1 MESTYDELTMNTI
14 AATHP
19 VAMGH
24 PYNPMAGAAGL
35 TQYLDPVQDARQLEQ
50 ITYRPGQIVRR
61 EEYDPRRDPNFV
73 QDHALLV
80 PVEDNWQTAPSS
92 YFENTQEPKEG
103 VKHDSGKP
111 MMSLL
116 DSEWKEGVARVM
128 TFGAKKYAAHNWRKG
143 ISVSRLLDAAYRHQ
157 DAFNK
162 GEDLD
167 PESGES
173 HLFHASCCLQFA
185 SWMVKHRP
193 DLDDRYKG

>member
-1 MESTYDELTMNTI
+1 MNQDI
-14 AATHP
+14 
-19 VAMGH
+19 AMGH
-24 PYNPMAGAAGL
+24 PY
-35 TQYLDPVQDARQLEQ
+35 DPRYARYVQHINTEQDARQLEQ

-61 EEYDPRRDPNFV
+61 EEYDPRRDPNLDH
-73 QDHALLV
+73 DHAVFV
-80 PVEDNWQTAPSS
+80 PVEDNWQTAP
-92 YFENTQEPKEG
+92 ENIQEPKEG

-193 DLDDRYKG
+193 DLDDRYKGEV